1 MGPKPIK
8 LSEEMVSIMYGDDE
22 LYDYIDIDC
31 TDCGMKFIVRP
42 YTKEEKECGKTYPT
56 KCGRCQRGLP
66 PLYEY

>member
-1 MGPKPIK
+1 M
-8 LSEEMVSIMYGDDE
+8 STAVYGDDE

-31 TDCGMKFIVRP
+31 ADCGLKFIVRP
-42 YTKEEKECGKTYPT
+42 LTKEEKESGKPYPK